1 KKINQNAT
9 GPFNRIDYMS
19 DYALN
24 SPFIYHY
31 NGISLYSSIFD
42 GDILK
47 YYDKTLQI
55 NMPIDKNSTYR
66 LLGNRQNLLSLWN
79 VNDRIRV
86 NHDDNLPYG
95 FKINSE
101 HKDNKVRWI
110 HSKNTIHYPSAHI
123 TNKVFSNKELK
134 SPLDKE
140 QAMLQ
145 GIVSNNTKDVN
156 THFKA
161 NKNLLSDSTIKLNSA
176 AWQSPTKHLLQVK
189 QNNGGLTV
197 QLPKSVSNQFKDLY
211 FEMDLELL
219 SPDKAHDVKVNEY
232 TQERN
237 KLTYKY
243 RRFVTPVTI
252 RIKASDR
259 IRLSLPKG
267 KYRVNLKGIYGEDYT
282 TLKDASNSL
291 EAVKVSKTKQGY
303 TITKNKNSSGYIVLP
318 TAYNQGMKATSGDQS
333 LKVEQVNG
341 VMTGIKAPKNITK
354 IQLSYTPP
362 YYYLLITI
370 TIFGIIC
377 SIIFTRWARQK

>member
-1 KKINQNAT
+1 
-9 GPFNRIDYMS
+9 M
-19 DYALN
+19 
-24 SPFIYHY
+24 
-31 NGISLYSSIFD
+31 
-42 GDILK
+42 
-47 YYDKTLQI
+47 
-55 NMPIDKNSTYR
+55 
-66 LLGNRQNLLSLWN
+66 
-79 VNDRIRV
+79 

-267 KYRVNLKGIYGEDYT
+267 KYR
-282 TLKDASNSL
+282 
-291 EAVKVSKTKQGY
+291 
-303 TITKNKNSSGYIVLP
+303 
-318 TAYNQGMKATSGDQS
+318 
-333 LKVEQVNG
+333 
-341 VMTGIKAPKNITK
+341 
-354 IQLSYTPP
+354 
-362 YYYLLITI
+362 
-370 TIFGIIC
+370 
-377 SIIFTRWARQK
+377 